1 MGILLLHAVL
11 LFGSTAEG
19 AKPEKSE
26 VLICTQAVD
35 GECQKNEPEIPYG
48 TDDIYATWVTH
59 SVPKRGSKLVGTLIA
74 EDVGAVAPPNTKVLD
89 KQFETDSIRTMGGM
103 ENRFA
108 LKLHFN
114 KPTNGW
120 PPGKYRVEYTQDGKP
135 IGLGRFVV
143 LGPVGTLPVAR
154 LGLCPQNPARDCQ
167 GVTATFK
174 TDTLELLG
182 VARFSTIPKAG
193 SKVTTKWIALDVGKA
208 APPNSLIDESVVLV
222 EAQNQPLPK
231 GAVYLVRGTLSR
243 PKKGWPP
250 GRYKAEWAIDGK
262 PLGVTEFEIR

>member
-11 LFGSTAEG
+11 LFGSTVVG

-35 GECQKNEPEIPYG
+35 EECQKNEPNIPYG

-59 SVPKRGSKLVGTLIA
+59 SLPKRGSKLLGTLIA

-89 KQFETDSIRTMGGM
+89 KKFEMDSINTMGGKAS
-103 ENRFA
+103 RFA

-120 PPGKYRVEYTQDGKP
+120 PPGKYRVEYTQDGKQV
-135 IGLGRFVV
+135 GLGRFVV
-143 LGPVGTLPVAR
+143 LGPVGTQPVAR

-174 TDTLELLG
+174 TDTPELLG

-193 SKVTTKWIALDVGKA
+193 SKVTTKWIAVDVGKA
-208 APPNSLIDESVVLV
+208 AAPNSLIDQSVVLV
-222 EAQNQPLPK
+222 EAQTQPLPK
-231 GAVYLVRGTLSR
+231 GAVYIVRGTLSR
-243 PKKGWPP
+243 PNKGWPP
-250 GRYKAEWAIDGK
+250 GRYKAEWAIDSQ